1 MGRDNV
7 LWPDDWNAHLV
18 RATADVLVGAL
29 RRLRDRGLLTPR
41 AFGTLPLERPPFEM
55 GFALSMRT
63 SLFDAVRKALAA
75 ERLLPTAG
83 GGWTTTGNARLAR
96 GRELRN
102 LFSRWQL
109 TELLGAGEP
118 LSWLSDE
125 ITAGGARRLHTYL
138 TRECGVDEITP
149 DDLLPHLDKPF
160 FAKQSD
166 AWLRRMYL
174 FMHSRNAPA
183 FRRRL
188 ASVPLIRLE
197 DGSHVAVDEGDPAAF
212 LPTGRPTTFPTVK
225 SAVCAADG
233 TLEFLRSLGLGE
245 PDPVDLLNRD
255 ILPKYDGSDIEA
267 EEYESDLRQI
277 IDIYRTDSKTLQS
290 RLVDALRETAFVQA
304 VDAGTGELRFV
315 KPTEAYLATPRLR
328 ELFEG
333 VPSVLMTA
341 PLPQDLP
348 EPEATRLLAEC
359 GASRT
364 LTPVVAEHRFN
375 AWSDAPPLFS
385 NDELREMRRQ
395 AGSEDHTWSRPS
407 YLTDSMFRGLPEL
420 VGALPGLPA
429 GETARKGRRL
439 WEALRDAA
447 SDQGRFRGSYRWY
460 RYRQWTHYFDSS
472 SVRLLNDAAWVPDDA
487 GNLRKPSEVR
497 FDELDWPSDPFL
509 ESKIAFL
516 PPIGAEVAEA
526 FGIRDVGFLRVAA
539 EAARRMEQEGK
550 SVDEA
555 RAALGL
561 AEPLPPASP
570 DDAGED
576 TGDEHAEDTAD
587 VPAPPGRV
595 PTPQPPI
602 EPAPRAEAAPPT
614 EATPRAKPAP
624 TAEAAP
630 RPEPAPT
637 AEPAPRPEPA
647 PTGGGEGGKRTFR
660 SYIEVREEAGDGA
673 PDPDGLGHEQRMAL
687 EERAIAF
694 VREREPSLLPTSVG
708 NAGYDLYEAGG
719 AGEIVRWVEV
729 KSMRGGWDAGPVG
742 LTHTQFGL
750 AREKRGAYWLYVVEY
765 AGDAD
770 RARVVRVPDPAGR
783 DSEYLFDEGWRGAA
797 EPEPPSR

>member
-1 MGRDNV
+1 M
-7 LWPDDWNAHLV
+7 
-18 RATADVLVGAL
+18 
-29 RRLRDRGLLTPR
+29 
-41 AFGTLPLERPPFEM
+41 
-55 GFALSMRT
+55 
-63 SLFDAVRKALAA
+63 
-75 ERLLPTAG
+75 
-83 GGWTTTGNARLAR
+83 
-96 GRELRN
+96 
-102 LFSRWQL
+102 
-109 TELLGAGEP
+109 
-118 LSWLSDE
+118 
-125 ITAGGARRLHTYL
+125 
-138 TRECGVDEITP
+138 DEITP
-149 DDLLPHLDKPF
+149 DDLPPHLDKPF

-225 SAVCAADG
+225 SAVCATDG

-315 KPTEAYLATPRLR
+315 KPAEAYLATPRLR

-341 PLPQDLP
+341 PLPQALP

-359 GASRT
+359 GAPRT

-429 GETARKGRRL
+429 EETARKGRRL

-516 PPIGAEVAEA
+516 PPIGTEVAEA

-561 AEPLPPASP
+561 AEPPPPASP

-595 PTPQPPI
+595 PTPQPPT
-602 EPAPRAEAAPPT
+602 EPAPR
-614 EATPRAKPAP
+614 
-624 TAEAAP
+624 AEAAP
-630 RPEPAPT
+630 RPEPAPRAEAT
-637 AEPAPRPEPA
+637 PPTEATPRAEAAPRAEATPPTEATPRAEAAPRAEPAPCAEAPPTAEAAPRAEPTPHTAPA
-647 PTGGGEGGKRTFR
+647 PTGGGEGGRRAFR
-660 SYIEVREEAGDGA
+660 SYIEVREESGDA
-673 PDPDGLGHEQRMAL
+673 PDPDGLGHEERMAL
-687 EERAIAF
+687 EEAAIAL
-694 VREREPSLLPTSVG
+694 VREREPSLRPTSVG

-750 AREKRGAYWLYVVEY
+750 AREKGGAYWLYVVEY
-765 AGDAD
+765 AGDAE
-770 RARVVRVPDPAGR
+770 RARVVRVRDPAGR
-783 DSEYLFDEGWRGAA
+783 DSEYLFDGGWREAA
-797 EPEPPSR
+797 EPEPPPR